1 MDSNTKEFVDD
12 MITKNYKK
20 FLNIARTL
28 SPNEYE
34 DIVNECVIY
43 LYEIDENKLQ
53 KIKDYIEYYM
63 IQMIKY
69 SATSKTSKYQQKYH
83 KIKLDEN
90 VEAKNITDDEYLKIE
105 NFDEPEPMEFK
116 IGEISENIDRKT
128 KENFEKFINK
138 KITFKTF
145 INIILKDECSWYE
158 REVFVRYHQKNT
170 TYRDFSK
177 ETKIPLTSLFNA
189 YNKTKKEL
197 EKKLYKKKFEKMGRK
212 KKEIAKDIFH
222 LLKTLKGKSKT
233 TKDKANK
240 MFKLYNEY
248 YKANENNYS
257 CDLCVIRVYSKLKK
271 ISENYEQGKRIK

>member
-1 MDSNTKEFVDD
+1 MNSNTKKFVDD
-12 MITKNYKK
+12 MITKNYEK

-34 DIVNECVIY
+34 DIVNECIIY
-43 LYEIDENKLQ
+43 LYDIEEQKLQ

-90 VEAKNITDDEYLKIE
+90 IESKNITDDEYLKIE

-116 IGEISENIDRKT
+116 IGEISKNIDDRIRR
-128 KENFEKFINK
+128 NFQKFVDK

-145 INIILKDECSWYE
+145 INLTLENECSWYE
-158 REVFVRYHQKNT
+158 REVFVRYHQKNI
-170 TYRDFSK
+170 TYREFSK

-189 YNKTKKEL
+189 YSKTKREL
-197 EKKLYKKKFEKMGRK
+197 EKKLYKKKPEKMKRS
-212 KKEIAKDIFH
+212 KKEIAKDIYSF
-222 LLKTLKGKSKT
+222 LKTLRGRSKT
-233 TKDKANK
+233 TKDKVIK
-240 MFKLYNEY
+240 MFNLYNEY
-248 YKANENNYS
+248 YKTNENNYS

-271 ISENYEQGKRIK
+271 ISENYEQGKRFK